1 MGKEAA
7 REKFVLAA
15 FVGWQMGAKAGVTFG
30 DYLRGLGL
38 VDGTVEPKEGEGIS
52 AEEAIAKADSIL
64 HKARAGQSENEQ

>member
-15 FVGWQMGAKAGVTFG
+15 FVGWQMGARVGVRFG
-30 DYLRGLGL
+30 DYLQGLGL
-38 VDGTVEPKEGEGIS
+38 TDDPAGPQEGEGIS